1 VSTVVH
7 ADKYP
12 PIERGRVAVRLVGG
26 GALIALAVSLV
37 GLGIVH
43 LATPS
48 GLTRWEDRVNTW
60 FFLHR
65 TPRLNNLSHIGSYL
79 AETMTAVGILIVM
92 FVLLRLLLGRW
103 RESWTL
109 FAAIA
114 GELVIFLVVTT
125 VVARPRP
132 IVAHLDKAPPTSS
145 FPSGHTGAAVV
156 LYGCLAIIIVR
167 QFQVRWLAVLLAI
180 IFWAVP
186 IVVGVSRLYRGM
198 HHPLDVAFGAL
209 GSGIWLAI
217 VVTTLLP
224 QTVRHVDSPTGRP
237 LSGMQHGRIENT

>member
-1 VSTVVH
+1 MSALVH
-7 ADKYP
+7 EDKYP
-12 PIERGRVAVRLVGG
+12 PLERGRVALRLVGG
-26 GALIALAVSLV
+26 GVLIALAASLV

-48 GLTRWEDRVNTW
+48 GLTRWENHVNTW
-60 FFLHR
+60 FVLHR
-65 TPRLNNLSHIGSYL
+65 TPRLNTLTHIGNYL
-79 AETMTAVGILIVM
+79 AETKIAVGIVIVM
-92 FVLLRLLLGRW
+92 FIMLRLFLGRW

-114 GELVIFLVVTT
+114 GELAIFLIVST

-132 IVAHLDKAPPTSS
+132 NVLQLDRAPPTSS

-167 QFQVRWLAVLLAI
+167 HFYVRWIAVLLGI
-180 IFWAVP
+180 IFWVVP

-209 GSGIWLAI
+209 DSGIWLAI

-224 QTVRHVDSPTGRP
+224 RTVQHVESK
-237 LSGMQHGRIENT
+237 